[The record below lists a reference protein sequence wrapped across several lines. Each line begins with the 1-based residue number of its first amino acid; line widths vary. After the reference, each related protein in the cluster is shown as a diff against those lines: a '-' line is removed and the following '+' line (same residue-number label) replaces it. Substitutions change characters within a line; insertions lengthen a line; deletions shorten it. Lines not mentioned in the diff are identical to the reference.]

1 MKDGFRQ
8 SMAWLH
14 TWTGLLLGW
23 LLFAMFVTGTAA
35 YFQEEIS
42 RWMKPEV
49 TAAPDREAATQAAI
63 TYLHRTQP
71 DAESWFISPP
81 SARSPTVSTFWQP
94 RKVAGEEPRKRRG
107 RRGDTSA
114 TLDGQGQPVTARET
128 QGGFFLYR
136 FHFDLH
142 YMPVYW
148 ARYLVGVAAMFMLIA
163 IFSGIV
169 THKKIFADFFMLRFG
184 KGQRSWLDA
193 HNVTAVFA
201 LPFYL
206 MITYTGLVTLATMYM
221 PWGIAANYSNPDSF
235 FEEVFPGRKDV
246 ERSDIGAPLVP
257 VTPLMEV
264 ARQRWNGA
272 EIGSVRVALPGD
284 QNSTI
289 TLTRA
294 SSGAIGSR
302 GESMVFSGTT
312 GDLLE
317 ESPTQGG
324 AMATQSVMIGL
335 HAGRFAGWGLR
346 WLYFLSG
353 VGGTIMVGSGLVLWT
368 VKRRAKLADPARPH
382 FGFRLVSRMN
392 IAAIAGL
399 PAGIATYFLA
409 NRLLPLG
416 MAERADWE
424 IHSLFIAW
432 GATLIWAIARPEK
445 QAWVESLTLAAGL
458 FAAVPVINA
467 LTVPRNGVNG
477 LLSGDSLFVAFDIA
491 MLMLAAGFGFAARKA
506 ARATTAKPPRRARA
520 IKEELATA

>member
-49 TAAPDREAATQAAI
+49 IAAPDREAATQAAI
-63 TYLHRTQP
+63 TYLNRTQP
-71 DAESWFISPP
+71 DAENWFISPP
-81 SARSPTVSTFWQP
+81 SARTPTANVFWQP
-94 RKVAGEEPRKRRG
+94 RKVEGEEPRKRRG

-142 YMPVYW
+142 YIPVHW

-206 MITYTGLVTLATMYM
+206 MITYTGLVTLATQYM
-221 PWGIAANYSNPDSF
+221 PWGIAANYSQPDAF
-235 FEEVFPGRKDV
+235 FEEVFPGRAEV
-246 ERSDIGAPLVP
+246 ERS
-257 VTPLMEV
+257 LMEV

-272 EIGSVRVALPGD
+272 D
-284 QNSTI
+284 
-289 TLTRA
+289 
-294 SSGAIGSR
+294 
-302 GESMVFSGTT
+302 
-312 GDLLE
+312 
-317 ESPTQGG
+317 
-324 AMATQSVMIGL
+324 
-335 HAGRFAGWGLR
+335 
-346 WLYFLSG
+346 
-353 VGGTIMVGSGLVLWT
+353 VG
-368 VKRRAKLADPARPH
+368 
-382 FGFRLVSRMN
+382 
-392 IAAIAGL
+392 
-399 PAGIATYFLA
+399 
-409 NRLLPLG
+409 
-416 MAERADWE
+416 
-424 IHSLFIAW
+424 
-432 GATLIWAIARPEK
+432 
-445 QAWVESLTLAAGL
+445 
-458 FAAVPVINA
+458 
-467 LTVPRNGVNG
+467 
-477 LLSGDSLFVAFDIA
+477 
-491 MLMLAAGFGFAARKA
+491 
-506 ARATTAKPPRRARA
+506 
-520 IKEELATA
+520 

>member
-1 MKDGFRQ
+1 MKDGLRQ

-49 TAAPDREAATQAAI
+49 HGTTDRIAATQAAI
-63 TYLHRTQP
+63 GYLQATQP

-81 SARSPTVSTFWQP
+81 SARSPTVDLFWQP
-94 RKVAGEEPRKRRG
+94 RKVEGQAPQRRKRSE
-107 RRGDTSA
+107 TSA

-128 QGGFFLYR
+128 RGGFFLYR

-142 YMPVYW
+142 YMPVMW

-163 IFSGIV
+163 ILSGIV

-206 MITYTGLVTLATMYM
+206 MITYTGLVTLATQYM
-221 PWGIAANYSNPDSF
+221 PWGIAANYASADTF
-235 FEEVFPGRKDV
+235 FEQVFPGGD
-246 ERSDIGAPLVP
+246 ERERTGFGASLVP
-257 VTPLMEV
+257 VGPLM
-264 ARQRWNGA
+264 ATASQRWGGA
-272 EIGSVRVALPGD
+272 EVGSVRVVHPGD
-284 QNSTI
+284 RDATI

-302 GESMVFSGTT
+302 GESLVFAASDGALRDT
-312 GDLLE
+312 
-317 ESPTQGG
+317 SAPQGA

-353 VGGTIMVGSGLVLWT
+353 VGGAVMVGSGLVLWT
-368 VKRRAKLADPARPH
+368 VKRRAKLPDPARPH
-382 FGFRLVSRMN
+382 AGFRIVSRLN

-399 PAGIATYFLA
+399 PAGIAAYFLA

-416 MAERADWE
+416 MEGRADWE
-424 IHSLFIAW
+424 IHCLFILW
-432 GATLIWAIARPEK
+432 GGTLVWAIARPERR
-445 QAWVESLTLAAGL
+445 AWAESLGIAATL

-467 LTVPRNGVNG
+467 LTVPRNLVAG
-477 LLSGDSLFVAFDIA
+477 LVTGDGLFVGFDLV
-491 MLMLAAGFGFAARKA
+491 MLVLATGFGFAARKA
-506 ARATTAKPPRRARA
+506 GQAKEAVAPRRGR
-520 IKEELATA
+520 KRQEELVTA